1 MHSSERNGTAVDIK
15 KELQA
20 RFNKPLPDNYQ
31 RRIIFWQDPDGE
43 FSSLVDELCFDG
55 VKILKLTGKNNF
67 AAKQLLSETDTYS
80 NYLIYN
86 PISYPDVRDNWL
98 LDIEL
103 YSEEFRADLLSIRMQ
118 ELGMSPSSQMR
129 KAMKSYSKF
138 FDNKERVAKLSAFK
152 SSYTNVGQLHI
163 DILAVLAGTSAN
175 TAPGVIRAILM
186 AGMDIESNEA
196 ITSIRKFGNESVL
209 WEMINRYTGY
219 AHLPEQKSLIVL
231 ASHIL
236 ITALSV
242 TMKESCL
249 SGLEK
254 SISEPHQQRCYDLIN
269 EWLHSEEDDDALYD
283 IAREVEEYHHLVK
296 RFDDLEVQE
305 LLTSECF
312 PCINECI
319 LRRYMTEISED
330 IIKADNIAAA
340 VEKRRTLKWYKRVQY
355 YYDGLLQVA
364 QMQRFYQSNISGFH
378 IAEHDKLWKEYCGNY
393 CKMDHFYRLFHAAF
407 GRSLKESSTALE
419 DLYKNVAD
427 YVEKLYKN
435 WYLAS
440 LGGQWTKLI
449 ADELAASQRL
459 TGIPNQEDFYR
470 DYVKPIVTGG
480 SRAFVIISD
489 ALRYEVGVDLTGL
502 LLRETKG
509 SAKISAIQSVLPSV
523 TKFGM
528 AALLPHQKMQITED
542 IKVLCDGASTE
553 GTENRGKVLNAEHT
567 GNVAITYKTLLSMK
581 QAERRETISNAQVV
595 YIYHNAI
602 DAVGDK
608 PATEDQVFEACEQ
621 AIREIKNLVRMITN
635 DMNGTHIL
643 ITADHGFLYS
653 YKPLEES
660 DKAEK
665 SFVSGHIVEL
675 DRRYVIADGDCTADH
690 MLCIPMTRYQSDL
703 VEFAPQENIRMKK
716 PGGGMNFVHGGISLQ
731 EMVVPVIDFQNMRAS
746 SKKFVDVKKAIL
758 QLISQSRKV
767 SNSIFSLDFYQKDPV
782 SGKVAAATYEI
793 YMADASGM
801 AVSDKKT
808 VIADKTSNNGSD
820 RVFRTRFTLKSM
832 EFKKTETYYLTIV
845 EKESGT
851 VVDRIEFT
859 IDIAFVNDFDF

>member
-1 MHSSERNGTAVDIK
+1 MDIK
-15 KELQA
+15 KELQG

-43 FSSLVDELCFDG
+43 FGSTVEDLCFDG

-67 AAKQLLSETDTYS
+67 AAKQILSETDTYS
-80 NYLIYN
+80 NYLVYN
-86 PISYPDVRDNWL
+86 PISYPDIRDNWL

-118 ELGMSPSSQMR
+118 ELGMSPTSQMR

-138 FDNKERVAKLSAFK
+138 FDNKERVARLTAFH

-186 AGMDIESNEA
+186 AGMDIEINEA
-196 ITSIRKFGNESVL
+196 ITAIRKFGNESVL

-219 AHLPEQKSLIVL
+219 VHLPEQKSLIAL

-236 ITALSV
+236 ITTLSV
-242 TMKESCL
+242 TMKASCL

-254 SISEPHQQRCYDLIN
+254 LISEPHQQRCYDLIN

-319 LRRYMTEISED
+319 LRQYMTEISED
-330 IIKADNIAAA
+330 IIKADDIAAA

-364 QMQRFYQSNISGFH
+364 QMQRFYQSNASGFH

-407 GRSLKESSTALE
+407 GRSLKESSTVLE

-427 YVEKLYKN
+427 YVEKLYTN
-435 WYLAS
+435 WYLAT

-449 ADELAASQRL
+449 ADELATSQRL
-459 TGIPNQEDFYR
+459 AGIPNQEDFYR

-509 SAKISAIQSVLPSV
+509 SAKITAIQSVLPSV

-542 IKVLCDGASTE
+542 IRVFCDEASTE
-553 GTENRGKVLNAEHT
+553 GTENRGKVLNAAHT
-567 GNVAITYKTLLSMK
+567 GNLAITYKTLLSMK
-581 QAERRETISNAQVV
+581 QAERREAISNAQVV

-602 DAVGDK
+602 DVVGDK

-690 MLCIPMTRYQSDL
+690 MLRIPMTRYQSNL
-703 VEFAPQENIRMKK
+703 VEFAPLENIRMKK

-731 EMVVPVIDFQNMRAS
+731 EMVVPVIDFQNIRAS

-767 SNSIFSLDFYQKDPV
+767 SNSIFSLDFYQKDAV

-793 YMADASGM
+793 YMADASGV

-808 VIADKTSNNGSD
+808 IIADKTSNNGSD

-845 EKESGT
+845 EKDTAS
-851 VVDRIEFT
+851 VVERIEFT

>member
-1 MHSSERNGTAVDIK
+1 MDIK

-20 RFNKPLPDNYQ
+20 RFNKPLQDNYL

-43 FSSLVDELCFDG
+43 FSSLVDELSFDG

-80 NYLIYN
+80 NYLVYN

-118 ELGMSPSSQMR
+118 ELGMSPTSQMR
-129 KAMKSYSKF
+129 KTMKSYSKF
-138 FDNKERVAKLSAFK
+138 FDNKERVARLSAFH
-152 SSYTNVGQLHI
+152 STYTNVGQLHI

-196 ITSIRKFGNESVL
+196 ITNIRKFGNEAVL

-219 AHLPEQKSLIVL
+219 VHLIEQKSLIAL

-242 TMKESCL
+242 TMKESCM

-254 SISEPHQQRCYDLIN
+254 LISEPHQQRCYDLIN

-283 IAREVEEYHHLVK
+283 IAREVEEYHRLVK

-305 LLTSECF
+305 LLNSECF

-330 IIKADNIAAA
+330 IIKADDIAAA

-407 GRSLKESSTALE
+407 GRSVKESSSVLE

-435 WYLAS
+435 WYLS
-440 LGGQWTKLI
+440 TLGGQWTKLI
-449 ADELAASQRL
+449 ADELATNQRL
-459 TGIPNQEDFYR
+459 IGIPNQEDFYR
-470 DYVKPIVTGG
+470 DYVKPIVTSG
-480 SRAFVIISD
+480 SRVFVIISD

-509 SAKISAIQSVLPSV
+509 TAKITAIQSVLPSV

-542 IKVLCDGASTE
+542 IRVLCDGSSTE
-553 GTENRGKVLNAEHT
+553 GTENRGKVLNAAHT
-567 GNVAITYKTLLSMK
+567 GDLAITYKALLAMK
-581 QAERRETISNAQVV
+581 QAERREAISNAQVV

-608 PATEDQVFEACEQ
+608 AATEDQVFEDCEQ

-653 YKPLEES
+653 YMPLEES

-675 DRRYVIADGDCTADH
+675 DRRYVIADGDCAADH
-690 MLCIPMTRYQSDL
+690 MLRIPMTRYQSEHTL
-703 VEFAPQENIRMKK
+703 FAPLENIRMKK
-716 PGGGMNFVHGGISLQ
+716 QGGGMNFVHGGISLQ

-746 SKKFVDVKKAIL
+746 SKKFMDVKKAEL

-767 SNSIFSLDFYQKDPV
+767 SNSIFSLDFYQKDAV

-793 YMADASGM
+793 YMADTSGA

-851 VVDRIEFT
+851 IADRIEFT

>member
-1 MHSSERNGTAVDIK
+1 MDIK
-15 KELQA
+15 KELLA
-20 RFNKPLPDNYQ
+20 RFNKPLQDNYQ

-43 FSSLVDELCFDG
+43 FSSLVDELSFDG

-80 NYLIYN
+80 NYLVYN
-86 PISYPDVRDNWL
+86 PISYSDIRDNWL

-138 FDNKERVAKLSAFK
+138 FDNKERVARLSAFK

-163 DILAVLAGTSAN
+163 DILSVLVGTSSN
-175 TAPGVIRAILM
+175 TAPGIIRAVLM
-186 AGMDIESNEA
+186 DGMDIENNEA
-196 ITSIRKFGNESVL
+196 ITNIRKFGNESVL

-219 AHLPEQKSLIVL
+219 IHLPEQKSLIAL

-242 TMKESCL
+242 TMKASCL

-254 SISEPHQQRCYDLIN
+254 LISEPHQQRCYDLIN
-269 EWLHSEEDDDALYD
+269 EWLHSDDDDEVLYE
-283 IAREVEEYHHLVK
+283 IAREVEAYHHLEK

-330 IIKADNIAAA
+330 IIKADDIAAA
-340 VEKRRTLKWYKRVQY
+340 VEKRRTLKWYQRFQY

-364 QMQRFYQSNISGFH
+364 QMQRFYQSNASGFH

-407 GRSLKESSTALE
+407 GRSVKESSSVLE

-435 WYLAS
+435 WYLS
-440 LGGQWTKLI
+440 TLGGQWTKLI
-449 ADELAASQRL
+449 ADELAANQRL
-459 TGIPNQEDFYR
+459 IGIPNQEDFYR
-470 DYVKPIVTGG
+470 DYVKPIVTSG

-509 SAKISAIQSVLPSV
+509 TAKITAIQSVLPSV

-542 IKVLCDGASTE
+542 IRVLCDGSSTE
-553 GTENRGKVLNAEHT
+553 GTENRGKVLNAAHT
-567 GNVAITYKTLLSMK
+567 GNLAITYKALLAMK
-581 QAERRETISNAQVV
+581 QAERREAISNAQVV

-608 PATEDQVFEACEQ
+608 AATEDQVFEACEQ

-653 YKPLEES
+653 YMPLEES

-675 DRRYVIADGDCTADH
+675 DRRYVIADGDCAADH
-690 MLCIPMTRYQSDL
+690 MLRIPMTRYQSEHTL
-703 VEFAPQENIRMKK
+703 FAPLENIRMKK
-716 PGGGMNFVHGGISLQ
+716 QGGGMNFVHGGISLQ

-746 SKKFVDVKKAIL
+746 SKKFVDVKKAEQ

-767 SNSIFSLDFYQKDPV
+767 SNSIFSLDFYQKDAV

-793 YMADASGM
+793 YMADTSGA

-851 VVDRIEFT
+851 IADRIEFT

>member
-1 MHSSERNGTAVDIK
+1 MDIK
-15 KELQA
+15 KELQG

-43 FSSLVDELCFDG
+43 FGSTVEDLCFDG

-67 AAKQLLSETDTYS
+67 AAKQILSETDTYS
-80 NYLIYN
+80 NYLVYN
-86 PISYPDVRDNWL
+86 PISYPDIRDNWL

-118 ELGMSPSSQMR
+118 ELGMSPTSQMR

-138 FDNKERVAKLSAFK
+138 FDNKERVARLTAFH

-186 AGMDIESNEA
+186 AGMDIEINEA
-196 ITSIRKFGNESVL
+196 ITAIRKFGNESVL

-219 AHLPEQKSLIVL
+219 VHLPEQKSLIAL

-236 ITALSV
+236 ITTLSV
-242 TMKESCL
+242 TMKASCL

-254 SISEPHQQRCYDLIN
+254 LISEPHQQRCYDLIN

-319 LRRYMTEISED
+319 LRQYMTEISED
-330 IIKADNIAAA
+330 IIKADDIAAA

-364 QMQRFYQSNISGFH
+364 QMQRFYQSNASGFH

-407 GRSLKESSTALE
+407 GRSLKESSTVLE

-435 WYLAS
+435 WYLAT

-449 ADELAASQRL
+449 ADELATSQRL
-459 TGIPNQEDFYR
+459 AGIPNQEDFYR

-509 SAKISAIQSVLPSV
+509 SAKITAIQSVLPSV

-542 IKVLCDGASTE
+542 IRVFCDEASTE
-553 GTENRGKVLNAEHT
+553 GTENRGKVLNAAHT
-567 GNVAITYKTLLSMK
+567 GNLAITYKTLLSMK
-581 QAERRETISNAQVV
+581 QAERREAISNAQVV

-602 DAVGDK
+602 DVVGDK

-690 MLCIPMTRYQSDL
+690 MLRIPMTRYQSNL
-703 VEFAPQENIRMKK
+703 VEFAPLENIRMKK

-731 EMVVPVIDFQNMRAS
+731 EMVVPVIDFQNIRAS

-767 SNSIFSLDFYQKDPV
+767 SNSIFSLDFYQKDAV

-793 YMADASGM
+793 YMADASGV

-808 VIADKTSNNGSD
+808 IIADKTSNNGSD

-845 EKESGT
+845 EKDTAS
-851 VVDRIEFT
+851 VVERIEFT